1 MKILLSLEA
10 AELEVKD
17 MYGQKPVHQI
27 RRNQSASRSQPPA
40 AAPQLTCYRCGG
52 NHKANKCSFKDAE
65 CHFCHKKGHIST
77 VCRNKLKQQGKSKPP
92 PRRTNQ
98 VETQEGTESPEY
110 SLFHFHP
117 EGSLPFT
124 VQISVNKSLLTM
136 EVDTGATLSLIS
148 QATYRKLWTKGDAPP
163 LHRTEARLK
172 SYAGEPIAVEGSI
185 NVDVKYLDQYA
196 SLPLLVVTGD
206 GPSLLGR
213 DWLKHFKLD
222 WSQLNSVKRDHDA
235 SIQQLL
241 DRHPALFKDELG
253 KLEGE
258 TAKIY
263 IDSDAKPQFYRARQV
278 PYTLKVQVEAE
289 IDRLVKEGV
298 IEPVQFSEWAAPVV
312 PVLKRDGSV
321 RLCGD
326 YKLTVNRAA
335 KTDTYPLPRIE
346 DLFASLA
353 GGTVFSKL
361 DLAQAY
367 LQVPLDEA
375 SKKYVTVNTH
385 RGLFQYN
392 RLPFGVASTP
402 SIFHRIMENVLQGL
416 TGVCAYLDDILV
428 SGKTPEDHMQNL
440 EAVLER
446 LEQAGLRLKRA
457 KCLFMFPSVEYLGFQ
472 ISAKGLQPTSEKVRA
487 VQNAPAPTDVSQLK
501 SFVGLVNYY
510 GKFLPDLSHVLAPLY
525 RLLQKSAKWVWEEQQ
540 QKAFK
545 EVKSMLTSDCLLAH
559 FDPTED
565 LVLACNASPYGV
577 GAVLSHRYSDG
588 QERPIA
594 FASRSLGAAEKKYSQ
609 LEKEGLA
616 IVFGVKKFHMYLF
629 GRHFEI
635 VSDHK
640 PLQHLFHHTRGTPT
654 MASARIQRWALTL
667 GGYDYS
673 ISYKPGD
680 KHGNADLFS
689 RLPLGDT
696 PKTVPD
702 APETILLGDY
712 SNHSSQDQTMETL
725 RSGGLQNS

>member
-1 MKILLSLEA
+1 
-10 AELEVKD
+10 
-17 MYGQKPVHQI
+17 
-27 RRNQSASRSQPPA
+27 
-40 AAPQLTCYRCGG
+40 
-52 NHKANKCSFKDAE
+52 
-65 CHFCHKKGHIST
+65 
-77 VCRNKLKQQGKSKPP
+77 
-92 PRRTNQ
+92 
-98 VETQEGTESPEY
+98 
-110 SLFHFHP
+110 
-117 EGSLPFT
+117 
-124 VQISVNKSLLTM
+124 
-136 EVDTGATLSLIS
+136 
-148 QATYRKLWTKGDAPP
+148 
-163 LHRTEARLK
+163 
-172 SYAGEPIAVEGSI
+172 
-185 NVDVKYLDQYA
+185 
-196 SLPLLVVTGD
+196 
-206 GPSLLGR
+206 
-213 DWLKHFKLD
+213 
-222 WSQLNSVKRDHDA
+222 
-235 SIQQLL
+235 
-241 DRHPALFKDELG
+241 
-253 KLEGE
+253 
-258 TAKIY
+258 
-263 IDSDAKPQFYRARQV
+263 
-278 PYTLKVQVEAE
+278 
-289 IDRLVKEGV
+289 
-298 IEPVQFSEWAAPVV
+298 
-312 PVLKRDGSV
+312 
-321 RLCGD
+321 
-326 YKLTVNRAA
+326 
-335 KTDTYPLPRIE
+335 
-346 DLFASLA
+346 
-353 GGTVFSKL
+353 
-361 DLAQAY
+361 
-367 LQVPLDEA
+367 
-375 SKKYVTVNTH
+375 
-385 RGLFQYN
+385 
-392 RLPFGVASTP
+392 
-402 SIFHRIMENVLQGL
+402 MENVLQGL

-457 KCLFMFPSVEYLGFQ
+457 KCLFMLPSVEYLGFQ

-565 LVLACNASPYGV
+565 LILACDASPYGV

-640 PLQHLFHHTRGTPT
+640 PLQHLFHHTRATPT

-702 APETILLGDY
+702 APETILLMSSLESTPITAAKIKQWTRRDPVVSKIADCVLHGWSNASDQKYRPYQQRREELSVHDGCLLWGNRVVIPPAGRQQAMDLFHEGHPGASRMKSLARAYIWWPGMDSDLEHYVNECDVCQTIRNNPPQAPLLPWEYPQRPWVRVQADFAGPYEGKMFFILIDSY
-712 SNHSSQDQTMETL
+712 SKWLEVVPMTTATSTTTIECL
-725 RSGGLQNS
+725 RSIFATHGLPEVFVSDNGTQFTSAEFKTFMERNCIRHLHSAPYHPATNGLAERAVQLFKRSMEKNTEGTIATRVARFLFAYRRTPHTTTGVTPAELLLGRIPRSHLDLLKPAISNRVQNKQQSQKEQHDAHAKQRGFQVGDPVFVRDFPGGKRWISGSISSIEGPRSCHVALCDGRTVRRHIDHIRFRSSAAIPDNSSGSDDLVDYPSTPAMDTVDPPVDPAPVPPILRRSTRVSVPPDRYGH

>member
-1 MKILLSLEA
+1 MAQHGKLGEFENGKEDWKSYTERLAQYFKANDITDASKQRAVLISSCGARTYRLMKDVLTPRNPSEVDYDELVTAMTTHFQPPPSEIMQRYRFNMRVRRPHESVATYLAQLKQLAEYCKYSDSLPEMLRDRLVCGIGDERWQKRLLSEEALSYDKAVKILLSLEA

-65 CHFCHKKGHIST
+65 VHFCHKKGHIST

-124 VQISVNKSLLTM
+124 VQLSVNKSLLTM

-326 YKLTVNRAA
+326 YKSTVNRAA

-385 RGLFQYN
+385 RGLVQYN

-457 KCLFMFPSVEYLGFQ
+457 KCLFMLPSVEYLGFQ
-472 ISAKGLQPTSEKVRA
+472 ISAKGLQPRGCSQHQRKF
-487 VQNAPAPTDVSQLK
+487 VQYRMHQPPPVS
-501 SFVGLVNYY
+501 
-510 GKFLPDLSHVLAPLY
+510 LS
-525 RLLQKSAKWVWEEQQ
+525 
-540 QKAFK
+540 
-545 EVKSMLTSDCLLAH
+545 
-559 FDPTED
+559 
-565 LVLACNASPYGV
+565 
-577 GAVLSHRYSDG
+577 
-588 QERPIA
+588 
-594 FASRSLGAAEKKYSQ
+594 
-609 LEKEGLA
+609 
-616 IVFGVKKFHMYLF
+616 
-629 GRHFEI
+629 
-635 VSDHK
+635 
-640 PLQHLFHHTRGTPT
+640 
-654 MASARIQRWALTL
+654 
-667 GGYDYS
+667 
-673 ISYKPGD
+673 
-680 KHGNADLFS
+680 
-689 RLPLGDT
+689 
-696 PKTVPD
+696 
-702 APETILLGDY
+702 
-712 SNHSSQDQTMETL
+712 
-725 RSGGLQNS
+725 